1 MIKNGLTWYLLL
13 TKRLLKKP
21 SFWAV
26 LLLVPVM
33 VFGLGLAAQEE
44 AHILR
49 IAVYAEPSSDPLGSR
64 IIEELEDL
72 DGVVEYTVCGSEGE
86 LRREVALS
94 QADAGY
100 ILPAELTGMME
111 AYLAG
116 RKNELPYDGYLI
128 SVIANEDTIQLQ
140 LAREQFF
147 SVLYP
152 YLSELAAEQFTLEQ
166 KEFAGLNEDYVRE
179 QIRGLYREERVEDSI
194 FRFAYGTDAPAIDPD
209 QNSYLMTPV
218 RGMLSV
224 FVFFTGLTMGM
235 YLMRDRKAGMFQW
248 VRYGKK
254 PLYYWL
260 SILAGTVLGGIA
272 AYLGLWISGTFTEWQ
287 GELPRMALLVLASA
301 GFSGILCQ
309 LVRNMAVY
317 GAILPLL
324 VLLSVVLCPVFVA
337 FHGLGILKALLPPYF
352 YLNGLH
358 SARITGYLAVYALA
372 SNAAALL
379 LPRLEGVRNLIR
391 KA

>member
-1 MIKNGLTWYLLL
+1 M
-13 TKRLLKKP
+13 
-21 SFWAV
+21 
-26 LLLVPVM
+26 
-33 VFGLGLAAQEE
+33 
-44 AHILR
+44 
-49 IAVYAEPSSDPLGSR
+49 
-64 IIEELEDL
+64 
-72 DGVVEYTVCGSEGE
+72 
-86 LRREVALS
+86 
-94 QADAGY
+94 
-100 ILPAELTGMME
+100 
-111 AYLAG
+111 
-116 RKNELPYDGYLI
+116 
-128 SVIANEDTIQLQ
+128 
-140 LAREQFF
+140 
-147 SVLYP
+147 
-152 YLSELAAEQFTLEQ
+152 
-166 KEFAGLNEDYVRE
+166 
-179 QIRGLYREERVEDSI
+179 EDSI
-194 FRFAYGTDAPAIDPD
+194 FRFAYGTDAPEIDPD

-379 LPRLEGVRNLIR
+379 LPRLEGGRNLIR

>member
-33 VFGLGLAAQEE
+33 VFGLGLAVQEE

-64 IIEELEDL
+64 ITEELEDL

-116 RKNELPYDGYLI
+116 RKNELPYDGHLI

-194 FRFAYGTDAPAIDPD
+194 FRFAYGTDAPEIDPD

-379 LPRLEGVRNLIR
+379 LPRLEGGRNLIR

>member
-1 MIKNGLTWYLLL
+1 MIKNGFTWYLLL

-44 AHILR
+44 SHILR

-64 IIEELEDL
+64 IAEDLEDL
-72 DGVVEYTVCGSEGE
+72 DGVVEYTVCGTEEE
-86 LRREVALS
+86 LRREVSLS

-100 ILPAELTGMME
+100 LLPAELTGMME

-116 RKNELPYDGYLI
+116 RESELPYDGHLI

-166 KEFAGLNEDYVRE
+166 KEFAGLSEDYVRE
-179 QIRGLYREERVEDSI
+179 RIRALYSEERVEDSI
-194 FRFAYGTDAPAIDPD
+194 FRFAYGTDAPEVYLD
-209 QNSYLMTPV
+209 QNSYVMTPV

-235 YLMRDRKAGMFQW
+235 YLMKDRKAGMFQW

-260 SILAGTVLGGIA
+260 SILTGTVLGGIA
-272 AYLGLWISGTFTEWQ
+272 AYLGLWISGTFTEWWR
-287 GELPRMALLVLASA
+287 ELPRMALLVLAAA
-301 GFSGILCQ
+301 GFSGVLCQ

-317 GAILPLL
+317 GAMLPLL
-324 VLLSVVLCPVFVA
+324 VLLSVVLCPVFVS
-337 FHGLGILKALLPPYF
+337 FHGLEPLKSLLPPYF
-352 YLNGLH
+352 YLNGLY
-358 SARITGYLAVYALA
+358 SGRITGYLAVYALA
-372 SNAAALL
+372 ANAAALL
-379 LPRLEGVRNLIR
+379 LPRLEGVRNLSR

>member
-64 IIEELEDL
+64 ITEELEDL

-116 RKNELPYDGYLI
+116 RKNELPYDGHLI

-194 FRFAYGTDAPAIDPD
+194 FRFAYGTDAPEIDPD

-254 PLYYWL
+254 PLYHWL

-379 LPRLEGVRNLIR
+379 LPRLEGGRNLTR

>member
-64 IIEELEDL
+64 ITEELEDL

-116 RKNELPYDGYLI
+116 RKNELPYDGHLI

-194 FRFAYGTDAPAIDPD
+194 FRFAYGTDAPEIDPD

-379 LPRLEGVRNLIR
+379 LPRLEGGRNLIR

>member
-64 IIEELEDL
+64 ITEELEDL

-94 QADAGY
+94 QADEGY
-100 ILPAELTGMME
+100 IHPAELTGKME

-116 RKNELPYDGYLI
+116 RKNELPYDGHLI

-194 FRFAYGTDAPAIDPD
+194 FRFAYGTDAPEIDPD

-379 LPRLEGVRNLIR
+379 LPRLEGGRNLIR

>member
-64 IIEELEDL
+64 ITEELEDL

-116 RKNELPYDGYLI
+116 RKNELPYDGHLI

-194 FRFAYGTDAPAIDPD
+194 FRFAYGTDAPEIDPD

-272 AYLGLWISGTFTEWQ
+272 AYLGLWISGTFTEWK

-379 LPRLEGVRNLIR
+379 LPRLEGGRNLIR

>member
-64 IIEELEDL
+64 ITEELEDL

-116 RKNELPYDGYLI
+116 RKNELPYDGHLI

-194 FRFAYGTDAPAIDPD
+194 FRFAYGTDAPEIDPD

-260 SILAGTVLGGIA
+260 SILAGTVHRGNCRLSGALDFRHIHGMAGRA
-272 AYLGLWISGTFTEWQ
+272 AADGAPCSCFRRFFRHIVPAGEEYGCVRRNTSAAGTFVGGALPGVRRFPRTGDTQGPAPAVFLSEWPAQ
-287 GELPRMALLVLASA
+287 RQDYRL
-301 GFSGILCQ
+301 SGRICSC
-309 LVRNMAVY
+309 VKCR
-317 GAILPLL
+317 GAAPAP
-324 VLLSVVLCPVFVA
+324 S
-337 FHGLGILKALLPPYF
+337 GRG
-352 YLNGLH
+352 
-358 SARITGYLAVYALA
+358 
-372 SNAAALL
+372 
-379 LPRLEGVRNLIR
+379 RNLIR

>member
-64 IIEELEDL
+64 ITEELEDL

-116 RKNELPYDGYLI
+116 RKNELPYDGHLI

-194 FRFAYGTDAPAIDPD
+194 FRFAYGTDAPEIDPD

-379 LPRLEGVRNLIR
+379 LLRLEGGRNLIR

>member
-1 MIKNGLTWYLLL
+1 MIKNGFTWYLLL

-64 IIEELEDL
+64 ITEELEDL

-116 RKNELPYDGYLI
+116 RKNELPYDGHLI

-194 FRFAYGTDAPAIDPD
+194 FRFAYGTDAPEIDPD

-379 LPRLEGVRNLIR
+379 LPRLEGGRNLIR